1 MTGINI
7 DITSR
12 ATTVRDQTGI
22 LRSKITVAT
31 FSLVT
36 TMVLTFGKLL
46 IGLMTGSLALIADG
60 TQGLIDV
67 IVTAVTIVFII
78 SAARQACPTW
88 TVGRQ
93 KLEVL
98 AALIEAALLGIVAVC
113 IWYLAAQKLLL
124 GRSEVEVSDWQLG
137 LVAVAIVLDY
147 LRAMI
152 VGRVARQTGSIALE
166 ANALHFRTDS
176 IGSVVV
182 LVGLLL
188 CQAGWAGADT
198 VATLVLAGF
207 LTWTAFRIGLRATAL
222 LLDVSDPR
230 DSLAVLE
237 ALLDNSAVCDVPVL
251 RLYRRVEGH
260 DVVAEVA
267 VVRDLADAE
276 SLRKALERRVVEVLP
291 EARALIALR
300 PTDAGP
306 ETAQSQRG

>member
-1 MTGINI
+1 MTEINV
-7 DITSR
+7 DFTSVPATAPDKGPVMR
-12 ATTVRDQTGI
+12 AKVA
-22 LRSKITVAT
+22 VAT

-36 TMVLTFGKLL
+36 TLLLTFGKLL

-98 AALIEAALLGIVAVC
+98 AALIESALLAVVALC

-124 GRSEVEVSDWQLG
+124 GRSEVDVENWQLV
-137 LVAVAIVLDY
+137 LVAIAIVLDY

-152 VGRVARQTGSIALE
+152 IGRIARQTGSIALE

-176 IGSVVV
+176 IGSIVV
-182 LVGLLL
+182 LAGLLL

-198 VATLVLAGF
+198 LATLGLAGF
-207 LTWTAFRIGLRATAL
+207 LSWTAIRIGWRATAL

-230 DSLAVLE
+230 DSLAVLA
-237 ALLDNSAVCDVPVL
+237 ALQGNGAVCEVPVL
-251 RLYRRVEGH
+251 RLYRRVDGH
-260 DVVAEVA
+260 DIVAEVA
-267 VVRDLADAE
+267 VNREVDDHE
-276 SLRKALERRVVEVLP
+276 SLRATLESLVIDALP
-291 EARALIALR
+291 GARALIALR
-300 PTDAGP
+300 PADAASETKLP
-306 ETAQSQRG
+306 ERE